1 MIVYLHGFISS
12 PQSHKA
18 TLLHDY
24 LDRLGRGGEWL
35 CPAIPPY
42 PAEAAALLNDF
53 LAPFAGDRLCL
64 VGSSLGGYYALWL
77 AERFGCRA
85 VLVNPAIRPYELL
98 QQYRGEQLNPHTG
111 QRFSLGPQHM
121 QQLRDLDVPAISRPQ
136 RYWLLTQ
143 TGDEVLD
150 AQQAIAK
157 LAGARQTVIEGGD
170 HAFIGFEN
178 YLAAIVAFADGAAAD
193 SIGVAASQ

>member
-18 TLLHDY
+18 TLLRDY
-24 LDRLGRGGEWL
+24 LNQQGRGAEWL
-35 CPAIPPY
+35 CPQIPPY
-42 PAEAAALLNDF
+42 PADAAALLSDC
-53 LAPFAGDRLCL
+53 LAPLAGQRLCL
-64 VGSSLGGYYALWL
+64 VGSSLGGYYALHL
-77 AERFGCRA
+77 AERLDCRA

-98 QQYRGEQLNPHTG
+98 QKYLGEQRNPYTG
-111 QRFSLGPQHM
+111 TTFTLGPQHM
-121 QQLRDLDVPAISRPQ
+121 QQLRELEVPSISRPQ

-150 AQQAIAK
+150 ARQGIAK

-170 HAFIGFEN
+170 HAFTGFESW
-178 YLAAIVAFADGAAAD
+178 LAAITGFADL
-193 SIGVAASQ
+193 

>member
-24 LDRLGRGGEWL
+24 LDRHGRGGEWL

-98 QQYRGEQLNPHTG
+98 QRYYGEQLNPHTG
-111 QRFSLGPQHM
+111 LRFTLGPEHM
-121 QQLRDLDVPAISRPQ
+121 QQLRDLDVPTLSRPQ

-150 AQQAIAK
+150 ARQGIAK

-170 HAFIGFEN
+170 HAFAGFAN
-178 YLAAIVAFADGAAAD
+178 YLAAIVAFADDTASESTTAAA
-193 SIGVAASQ
+193 S